1 MTMKYKYYSTQR
13 PIDIGTYPKPPEAP
27 EVELVFYDQR
37 KPVENG
43 TALAWGEL
51 IYDAPLTPEQVSGYE
66 LRPSRDNLDIRERM
80 GVQSQAVGAWEKRN
94 HIPEEKRLTS
104 WEPNMQAFVPLPQT
118 TIEQLARQFE
128 LALDFPTVTARP
140 MKPRQ
145 NRPPPRTPRRRA
157 TGRRP
162 HFFF

>member
-1 MTMKYKYYSTQR
+1 MKYKYYSTQR

-66 LRPSRDNLDIRERM
+66 LRPSRDRITWISE
-80 GVQSQAVGAWEKRN
+80 SAWASRPRPWARGKN
-94 HIPEEKRLTS
+94 G
-104 WEPNMQAFVPLPQT
+104 
-118 TIEQLARQFE
+118 TIFRKKNA
-128 LALDFPTVTARP
+128 
-140 MKPRQ
+140 
-145 NRPPPRTPRRRA
+145 
-157 TGRRP
+157 
-162 HFFF
+162 

>member
-1 MTMKYKYYSTQR
+1 MKYKYYSTQR

-80 GVQSQAVGAWEKRN
+80 GVQAQAVGAWEKRN

-104 WEPNMQAFVPLPQT
+104 WEPDRKSV
-118 TIEQLARQFE
+118 
-128 LALDFPTVTARP
+128 V
-140 MKPRQ
+140 
-145 NRPPPRTPRRRA
+145 
-157 TGRRP
+157 
-162 HFFF
+162 

>member
-1 MTMKYKYYSTQR
+1 M
-13 PIDIGTYPKPPEAP
+13 DLHA
-27 EVELVFYDQR
+27 
-37 KPVENG
+37 
-43 TALAWGEL
+43 
-51 IYDAPLTPEQVSGYE
+51 
-66 LRPSRDNLDIRERM
+66 
-80 GVQSQAVGAWEKRN
+80 QAVGAWEKRN

-145 NRPPPRTPRRRA
+145 HRPPQRG
-157 TGRRP
+157 GR
-162 HFFF
+162 

>member
-1 MTMKYKYYSTQR
+1 MKYKYYSTQR

-43 TALAWGEL
+43 TDLAWGEL

-80 GVQSQAVGAWEKRN
+80 GVQAQAVGAWEKRN

-145 NRPPPRTPRRRA
+145 HRPPQRG
-157 TGRRP
+157 GR
-162 HFFF
+162 